1 MRTPPDKDLDAC
13 YKVLE
18 LPPGAPLAAVQKA
31 YLRLKKLYGGDSVA
45 LTSIEEADDP
55 KRRARVMAELE
66 DAHARLKAAL
76 EVPLRPSVR
85 RTSVPPP
92 PIPAPP
98 PPDFPLDGPG
108 LRRARES
115 LGLTPDDIFA
125 LLKFRHELLAALE
138 EERFAALPQETYL
151 RVHLKNLAACLRLPA
166 AKVLADYLV
175 RYQDWKQA
183 RS

>member
-1 MRTPPDKDLDAC
+1 MTPPQDGDLDAC

-31 YLRLKKLYGGDSVA
+31 YLRLKKLYTGDSVA

-55 KRRARVMAELE
+55 RRKSRVLAELE
-66 DAHARLKAAL
+66 EAYARLQAAL
-76 EVPLRPSVR
+76 EAPLRPLAR
-85 RTSVPPP
+85 KAHAPPP
-92 PIPAPP
+92 PLPEPP

-108 LRRARES
+108 LRRMRES

-125 LLKFRHELLAALE
+125 QLKFRHQLLAALE
-138 EERFAALPQETYL
+138 EERFADLPQETYL
-151 RVHLKNLAACLRLPA
+151 RVHLKNLAACLRLPT

-175 RYQDWKQA
+175 RYQDWKKE
-183 RS
+183 RP